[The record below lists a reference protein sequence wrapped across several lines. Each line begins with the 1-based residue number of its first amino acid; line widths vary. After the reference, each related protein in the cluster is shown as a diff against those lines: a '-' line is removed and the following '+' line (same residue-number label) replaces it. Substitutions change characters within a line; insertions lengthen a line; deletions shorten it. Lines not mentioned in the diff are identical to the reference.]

1 MPTSLLNM
9 VPQVLAGLLTLILTL
24 VGIFTGGSVGSSSN
38 APQPGNTSVTSPSNG
53 NFNVAAD
60 QTRVFNELNK
70 YRAKYGLAAV
80 QRSTTMDQRAQEW
93 ANYLAETGQFYHDP
107 KFNERENIA
116 IIMTNDVAE
125 AVWDRWHNSNGHRAN
140 MLAADVKYAGHGVAI
155 MKSGNSRVRKS
166 LFRRSLT
173 LQYRTLRHSP
183 H

>member
-9 VPQVLAGLLTLILTL
+9 VPQILAGLLTLILTL

-38 APQPGNTSVTSPSNG
+38 APQPGNPSVTSPSNG

-70 YRAKYGLAAV
+70 YRAKYGLEAV
-80 QRSTTMDQRAQEW
+80 QRSSTMDQRAQEW

-116 IIMTNDVAE
+116 IIMTNDVSE
-125 AVWDRWHNSNGHRAN
+125 AVWNIWHNSSGHRAN
-140 MLAADVKYAGHGVAI
+140 MRADDAKHAGHGVAI
-155 MKSGNSRVRKS
+155 MKSGKFKGQKVIVQKISDVAVPNA
-166 LFRRSLT
+166 
-173 LQYRTLRHSP
+173 RT
-183 H
+183 